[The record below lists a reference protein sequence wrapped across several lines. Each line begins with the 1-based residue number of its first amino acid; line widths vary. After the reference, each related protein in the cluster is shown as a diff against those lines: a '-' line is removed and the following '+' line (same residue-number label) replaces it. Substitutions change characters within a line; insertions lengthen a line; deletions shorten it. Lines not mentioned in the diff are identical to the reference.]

1 MSHNEKNSHSN
12 ENQNYK
18 KQLEVIGY
26 KESTVKKLLKIA
38 REYQDFG
45 NDNLEQYYQHLK
57 TRNHKQNPNKTLSNG
72 TLNFHIYGL
81 NVYSKYLEDY
91 CFSSIE
97 NNRIKLLKE
106 KTSLK
111 KIEVLTLEEIK
122 ILFGNSQN
130 NRDTAVLACLYHLGL
145 RASEACNLQI
155 EDLDFAAN
163 LVFVAKSKTGYQRQ
177 IPLPK
182 KAKEIFEN
190 YLENRKNP
198 AQTNYFLQ
206 GLKGKLTPDGLAQI
220 VKRTAKKSTINK
232 SVYPHLLR
240 HSIATHL
247 LSNKMNIEQVAQFL
261 GHKSLESTQRYTH
274 LLEEL

>member
-26 KESTVKKLLKIA
+26 KENTVKKLLKIA

-57 TRNHKQNPNKTLSNG
+57 NRNHKQNPNKTLSNG

-81 NVYSKYLEDY
+81 KMYFKFLDR
-91 CFSSIE
+91 FDLLPKKKTSIQ
-97 NNRIKLLKE
+97 LLKE
-106 KTSLK
+106 KKELK
-111 KIEVLTLEEIK
+111 KIEVLTLEETK

-145 RASEACNLQI
+145 RASEACNLKL
-155 EDLDFAAN
+155 EDLDFVAN

-177 IPLPK
+177 IPMPK

-198 AQTNYFLQ
+198 APTNHFLQ
-206 GLKGKLTPDGLAQI
+206 GLKGSLTPDGLAQI
-220 VKRTAKKSTINK
+220 VKRTAKKSFINK
-232 SVYPHLLR
+232 PIYPHLLR

-247 LSNKMNIEQVAQFL
+247 LSNKMEIEQVAQFL

-274 LLEEL
+274 LICE